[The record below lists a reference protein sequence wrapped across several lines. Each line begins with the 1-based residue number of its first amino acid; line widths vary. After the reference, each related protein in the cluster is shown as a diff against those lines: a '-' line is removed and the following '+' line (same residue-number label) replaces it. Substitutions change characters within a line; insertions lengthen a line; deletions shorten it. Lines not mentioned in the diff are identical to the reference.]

1 MPSPGR
7 SRLEDAG
14 SRSNC
19 SLVADPEAKS
29 GAARYAGTMPVGLT
43 NLPRWNG
50 FEAVFP
56 VGCAKKR
63 SSQESFDTA
72 TRALYT
78 VTRRDH

>member
-29 GAARYAGTMPVGLT
+29 GAARYARYYAGRLDESSSMERFRGSLSCGL
-43 NLPRWNG
+43 R
-50 FEAVFP
+50 
-56 VGCAKKR
+56 KK
-63 SSQESFDTA
+63 
-72 TRALYT
+72 ALQSGEF
-78 VTRRDH
+78 